1 DTCTRPSTARKRR
14 RSREESGCDKRGR
27 RYRAETAA
35 KRPQAPAWRG
45 GSSKMS
51 HGNSSGPRSNLDR
64 RTFLGASAASLVT
77 AGIGLGAGRAAAADK
92 VQLRLSSPA
101 TETDQRAVALT
112 SVFGPAVASFA
123 NFEPHWNATLFK
135 QGTELEAIARGNL
148 EMSITSPQELAT
160 IIPAWSI
167 FSAGY
172 LLRDA
177 DHQKKV
183 FASSIMDGMKKDVE
197 DQLGVKL
204 LTVMYLGRRQLNL
217 RMSKADKTVKT
228 PADLNGVKLRM
239 PGGDAWLFLG
249 KALGAN
255 PVPVAF
261 TEIYTALQTGAI
273 DGQDNPLPS
282 DKDSKFYEV
291 TKQICLTSHLVD
303 QNYLAFSKKV
313 WDGLSPD
320 QQATVQKAADDAA
333 ESGRQ
338 KQLKLEDDL
347 AQFFK
352 DQGLDVYEPDIDAFR
367 SHVQQAYL
375 ASDLAKDWPKGM
387 VDQVNAIK

>member
-1 DTCTRPSTARKRR
+1 
-14 RSREESGCDKRGR
+14 
-27 RYRAETAA
+27 
-35 KRPQAPAWRG
+35 
-45 GSSKMS
+45 
-51 HGNSSGPRSNLDR
+51 
-64 RTFLGASAASLVT
+64 
-77 AGIGLGAGRAAAADK
+77 
-92 VQLRLSSPA
+92 
-101 TETDQRAVALT
+101 
-112 SVFGPAVASFA
+112 
-123 NFEPHWNATLFK
+123 
-135 QGTELEAIARGNL
+135 
-148 EMSITSPQELAT
+148 MSITSPQELAT

-177 DHQKKV
+177 EHQKKV
-183 FASSIMDGMKKDVE
+183 FASSIMDAMKKDVE

-261 TEIYTALQTGAI
+261 TEIYTSLQTGAI
-273 DGQDNPLPS
+273 DGQDNPLPT

-313 WDGLSPD
+313 WDGLSSD

-352 DQGLDVYEPDIDAFR
+352 DQGLDVYEPDVEAFR

>member
-1 DTCTRPSTARKRR
+1 MSTHLSR
-14 RSREESGCDKRGR
+14 RS
-27 RYRAETAA
+27 
-35 KRPQAPAWRG
+35 
-45 GSSKMS
+45 
-51 HGNSSGPRSNLDR
+51 
-64 RTFLGASAASLVT
+64 FLGASAATLL
-77 AGIGLGAGRAAAADK
+77 AGGALGLGASRAAAADK
-92 VQLRLSSPA
+92 ITLRLSSPA

-112 SVFGPAVASFA
+112 QVFGPAVANFA

-148 EMSITSPQELAT
+148 DMSITSPQELAN

-183 FASSIMDGMKKDVE
+183 FASNIMDGMKKDVE
-197 DQLGVKL
+197 DKLGVKL
-204 LTVMYLGRRQLNL
+204 LTVMYLGRRQLDL
-217 RMSKADKTVKT
+217 RMSKKDKTVMT

-239 PGGDAWLFLG
+239 PPGDAWLFLG

-261 TEIYTALQTGAI
+261 TEIYTALQSGAI
-273 DGQDNPLPS
+273 DGQDNPLPT

-313 WDGLSPD
+313 WDKLTPD
-320 QQATVQKAADDAA
+320 QQTTVQKAADDAA

-347 AQFFK
+347 AQFMK
-352 DQGLDVYEPDIDAFR
+352 DQGLDVYTPNVDAFR
-367 SHVQQAYL
+367 THVQQAYL

-387 VDQVNAIK
+387 VDQINAIK